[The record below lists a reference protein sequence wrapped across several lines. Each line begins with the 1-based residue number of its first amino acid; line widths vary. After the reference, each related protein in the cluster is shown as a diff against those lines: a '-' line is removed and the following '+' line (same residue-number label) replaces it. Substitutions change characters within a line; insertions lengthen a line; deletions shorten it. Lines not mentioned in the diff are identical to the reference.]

1 MAKNKLKIEVNNVQ
15 NIQALLQEA
24 YFLADEQIIQVQ
36 NEINKMAN
44 ATQLQEESI
53 EGKGKYGKIINDY
66 LSIKDKAIAKKIDI
80 AKVMTDIY
88 HHAASSTE
96 GMEGSNVAKGMAL
109 NLEDIRKMVD
119 DSFKEN
125 ETTTKRI
132 DLGKE

>member
-15 NIQALLQEA
+15 HIHALLQEA

-66 LSIKDKAIAKKIDI
+66 LAIKDKAIAKKIDI

-88 HHAASSTE
+88 HHAASSSD
-96 GMEGSNVAKGMAL
+96 GLEGSSVAKGMTL
-109 NLEDIRKMVD
+109 NLDDIRKMVD

-125 ETTTKRI
+125 ETTTKKI

>member
-66 LSIKDKAIAKKIDI
+66 LAIKDKANMAK
-80 AKVMTDIY
+80 IY
-88 HHAASSTE
+88 
-96 GMEGSNVAKGMAL
+96 L
-109 NLEDIRKMVD
+109 
-119 DSFKEN
+119 
-125 ETTTKRI
+125 RI
-132 DLGKE
+132 FLCA

>member
-36 NEINKMAN
+36 NEINKMAT

-66 LSIKDKAIAKKIDI
+66 LAIKDKAIAKKIDI

-88 HHAASSTE
+88 HHAASSSD
-96 GMEGSNVAKGMAL
+96 GLEGSSVAKGMTL
-109 NLEDIRKMVD
+109 NLDDIRKMVD

-125 ETTTKRI
+125 ETTTKKI

>member
-66 LSIKDKAIAKKIDI
+66 LAIKDKAIAKKIDI
-80 AKVMTDIY
+80 AKVMTDTY
-88 HHAASSTE
+88 HHAASSSD
-96 GMEGSNVAKGMAL
+96 GLEGSSVAKGMTL
-109 NLEDIRKMVD
+109 NLDDIRKMVD

-125 ETTTKRI
+125 ETTTKKI

>member
-66 LSIKDKAIAKKIDI
+66 LAI
-80 AKVMTDIY
+80 
-88 HHAASSTE
+88 
-96 GMEGSNVAKGMAL
+96 
-109 NLEDIRKMVD
+109 
-119 DSFKEN
+119 
-125 ETTTKRI
+125 
-132 DLGKE
+132 

>member
-24 YFLADEQIIQVQ
+24 YFLADEQIIQVH

-66 LSIKDKAIAKKIDI
+66 LAIKDKAIAKKIDI

-88 HHAASSTE
+88 HHATSSSD
-96 GMEGSNVAKGMAL
+96 GLEGSSVAKGMTL
-109 NLEDIRKMVD
+109 NLDDIRKMVD

-125 ETTTKRI
+125 ETTTKKI

>member
-66 LSIKDKAIAKKIDI
+66 LAIKDKAIAKKIDI
-80 AKVMTDIY
+80 AKVMPDIY
-88 HHAASSTE
+88 HHAASSSD
-96 GMEGSNVAKGMAL
+96 GLEGSSVAKGMTL
-109 NLEDIRKMVD
+109 NLDDIRKMVD

-125 ETTTKRI
+125 ETTTKKI